1 MILQIEVFHVRFNY
15 ICLLFRDLELK
26 LKLHFGPERAQHK
39 SNFRA
44 GHAFSLYSEAKKL
57 PRAQLCQIL
66 PSAIVSAL
74 SGVYTY
80 VVHYSG
86 IVMVHG

>member
-57 PRAQLCQIL
+57 ARAQLCQIL
-66 PSAIVSAL
+66 PSASL
-74 SGVYTY
+74 SFVRC
-80 VVHYSG
+80 VCCPLKRNRL